1 MAKAKIKKN
10 LNQIIKKAMHRPIS
24 SDGFVLYP
32 HIPGYNGS
40 ELGETQAEQS
50 EIFKNTSVNNY
61 NSPTNIRKVFITGSK
76 VIVQYYSALV
86 SKGAQTTPKWHVTEF
101 PSDDNLFKVANEIF
115 TYGRRYNEYMGEK
128 SINANAKEPDNYTV
142 EGNGI
147 GVIANPWVCNNIEE
161 IYFDWTMLISSDVAP
176 YFSNICTPE
185 MYTSF
190 ITKSTQ
196 AQETASSQI
205 IDFFSAFNS
214 GGIKDLRKR
223 YPRLR
228 LIAMISNLE
237 DVLGHPSM
245 VKVDQSFSDLEAAKQ
260 TWYEVNR
267 ELIGASGSL
276 VLLGDLRNGLPKLN
290 KEFII
295 KDNTYKF
302 DYEKL
307 KGEIERY
314 TRKIDDYTRQQMYG
328 TSSEEETTEQDT
340 AVGEMTELEALLV
353 DIETRYDSATAN
365 KVLQFAVA
373 GSKLSSQD
381 LKRVFM
387 EMTKKNR
394 SRFASVINLKL
405 D

>member
-1 MAKAKIKKN
+1 M
-10 LNQIIKKAMHRPIS
+10 
-24 SDGFVLYP
+24 V
-32 HIPGYNGS
+32 
-40 ELGETQAEQS
+40 
-50 EIFKNTSVNNY
+50 
-61 NSPTNIRKVFITGSK
+61 
-76 VIVQYYSALV
+76 
-86 SKGAQTTPKWHVTEF
+86 
-101 PSDDNLFKVANEIF
+101 
-115 TYGRRYNEYMGEK
+115 
-128 SINANAKEPDNYTV
+128 
-142 EGNGI
+142 
-147 GVIANPWVCNNIEE
+147 
-161 IYFDWTMLISSDVAP
+161 
-176 YFSNICTPE
+176 
-185 MYTSF
+185 
-190 ITKSTQ
+190 
-196 AQETASSQI
+196 
-205 IDFFSAFNS
+205 
-214 GGIKDLRKR
+214 
-223 YPRLR
+223 
-228 LIAMISNLE
+228 SNLD

-276 VLLGDLRNGLPKLN
+276 VLLGDLRSGLPKLN

-340 AVGEMTELEALLV
+340 VVGEMTELEALLV